1 MKGVDESGI
10 RVGEDMRV
18 ITGVGEESG
27 LRASDKN

>member
-10 RVGEDMRV
+10 SVGENIRV

-27 LRASDKN
+27 SMASDKN